1 MMGLLKAPSPSR
13 WTDWSVAQF
22 WPAALPTVPILTP
35 QGHLLCPGQ
44 CHLTRPIS
52 PHRGSQSENRSDRP
66 DRPLPLGGPPACLS
80 LACHNTET
88 TSQPHMLS
96 HNEIPVCPGVLPAC
110 LSVTSTHG
118 RALERSP
125 WILTTTGGWMSQSII
140 YINHS
145 VNPTNYRDL
154 GPSVSI

>member
-66 DRPLPLGGPPACLS
+66 DRPLPLGWPPACLS
-80 LACHNTET
+80 L
-88 TSQPHMLS
+88 SQHWNHQPAAHAQSQWNPSLS
-96 HNEIPVCPGVLPAC
+96 GRPAC
-110 LSVTSTHG
+110 LPLSDMDTWPSPG
-118 RALERSP
+118 ALSLDPHNYWRMDEPIYYLHQS
-125 WILTTTGGWMSQSII
+125 LSQS
-140 YINHS
+140 NQ
-145 VNPTNYRDL
+145 L
-154 GPSVSI
+154 